1 MMKIVSLI
9 VYLSLSL
16 LSIGQVEAQK
26 TFGTRNGQI
35 IFQSPSDEDVKAIN
49 NEVSSRLLDNGTL
62 TFSLLIKGFKFK
74 MAEMQDHFNTQYL
87 QSTQFPRAD
96 FTGNV
101 TNIKSVNFAKD
112 GSYPIQVTGNLTL
125 HGVTQKVSAS
135 GTIVIA
141 KGNPLAKANF
151 PIQIKDFGVNAPD
164 VTEKVTISV
173 NCQYQ

>member
-1 MMKIVSLI
+1 MKIVSLF

-26 TFGTRNGQI
+26 TFGTRNGQV

-96 FTGNV
+96 FTGSV
-101 TNIKSVNFAKD
+101 TNIKSVNFTKD
-112 GSYPIQVTGNLTL
+112 GSYPVQVTGNLTL

-135 GTIVIA
+135 GTIVIV
-141 KGNPLAKANF
+141 KGKPLAKANF
-151 PIQIKDFGVNAPD
+151 PIQIKDFGVIAPD

>member
-1 MMKIVSLI
+1 MKIASV
-9 VYLSLSL
+9 VTYLTITL

-35 IFQSPSDEDVKAIN
+35 VFQSPSDEDVKAIN

-96 FTGNV
+96 FTGNI
-101 TNIKSVNFAKD
+101 TNIKSVNFTKD
-112 GSYPIQVTGNLTL
+112 GSYPVQVTGNLTL
-125 HGVTQKVSAS
+125 HGVTQKVAAN
-135 GTIVIA
+135 GTIVIT
-141 KGNPLAKANF
+141 KGKPLAKANF
-151 PIQIKDFGVNAPD
+151 PIRIKDFGVNAPD
-164 VTEKVTISV
+164 VTEKVTIAV

>member
-1 MMKIVSLI
+1 MKYIFLTTLFTLSMLVSLR
-9 VYLSLSL
+9 
-16 LSIGQVEAQK
+16 VEAQK

-35 IFQSPSDEDVKAIN
+35 VFQSPTDEDVKAIN
-49 NEVSSRLLDNGTL
+49 NEVSSRLQDNGAL

-96 FTGNV
+96 FKGNI
-101 TNIKSVNFAKD
+101 TNISSVNFAKD
-112 GSYPIQVTGNLTL
+112 GSYPIQVKGDLTL

-135 GTIVIA
+135 GTLVIA
-141 KGNPLAKANF
+141 KGKPLAKANF
-151 PIQIKDFGVNAPD
+151 PLIIKDFGVNAPD
-164 VTEKVTISV
+164 VTEKVTISI

>member
-1 MMKIVSLI
+1 MKIVSLF

-26 TFGTRNGQI
+26 TFGTRNGQV

-96 FTGNV
+96 FTGSV
-101 TNIKSVNFAKD
+101 TNIKSVNFTKD
-112 GSYPIQVTGNLTL
+112 GSYPVQVTGNLTL
-125 HGVTQKVSAS
+125 HGVTQKVAAS
-135 GTIVIA
+135 GTIVIT
-141 KGNPLAKANF
+141 KGKPLTKANF
-151 PIQIKDFGVNAPD
+151 PIVIKDFGVIAPD

>member
-1 MMKIVSLI
+1 MKIINLAI
-9 VYLSLSL
+9 IFTLSL
-16 LSIGQVEAQK
+16 LVSGQAEAQK

-35 IFQSPSDEDVKAIN
+35 IFQSPTDEDVKAIN

-96 FTGNV
+96 FKGSI
-101 TNIKSVNFAKD
+101 TNISSVNFAKD
-112 GSYPIQVTGNLTL
+112 GSYPVQVKGELTL
-125 HGVTQKVSAS
+125 HGVTQKVAAS
-135 GTIVIA
+135 GTLVIA
-141 KGNPLAKANF
+141 KGKPLAKASF

-173 NCQYQ
+173 TCQYQ